1 MTFNHFRIMS
11 NANLQQLHVLCLQM
25 HKEGKTPSVGIL
37 RAKAPF
43 KVSVTEAIEAI
54 KRFNAHKP
62 KLEVSKDENVAQHNP
77 VATTDEV
84 GNLHARVESLE
95 KEVAEL
101 KRALQQIINAQ

>member
-1 MTFNHFRIMS
+1 
-11 NANLQQLHVLCLQM
+11 M

-37 RAKAPF
+37 RARAPF

-62 KLEVSKDENVAQHNP
+62 KLDVPSEREDSQQNSTNSAEQVSSLQ
-77 VATTDEV
+77 
-84 GNLHARVESLE
+84 ARVETLE

-101 KRALQQIINAQ
+101 KRVLNEVISAK

>member
-1 MTFNHFRIMS
+1 
-11 NANLQQLHVLCLQM
+11 M

-77 VATTDEV
+77 VATTDEL

-101 KRALQQIINAQ
+101 KRALHQIINAQ

>member
-1 MTFNHFRIMS
+1 MS

-25 HKEGKTPSVGIL
+25 HKEGKTPSVGML

-62 KLEVSKDENVAQHNP
+62 KVDVPEKGSVSQQNSDTNAEQSDNLE
-77 VATTDEV
+77 
-84 GNLHARVESLE
+84 ARVETLE
-95 KEVAEL
+95 KEVTDL
-101 KRALQQIINAQ
+101 KRALQQIISAQ

>member
-1 MTFNHFRIMS
+1 LNHFRIMS
-11 NANLQQLHVLCLQM
+11 NSNLQQLHILCLQM

-37 RAKAPF
+37 RARAPF

-62 KLEVSKDENVAQHNP
+62 KLDVPSKKEDSQQNSTNSAGQVSSLQ
-77 VATTDEV
+77 
-84 GNLHARVESLE
+84 ARVETLE

-101 KRALQQIINAQ
+101 KRVLNEVISAK

>member
-1 MTFNHFRIMS
+1 MTLNHFRIMS

-77 VATTDEV
+77 VATTDES
-84 GNLHARVESLE
+84 GNLHARVETLE

-101 KRALQQIINAQ
+101 KRALHQITNAQ

>member
-1 MTFNHFRIMS
+1 
-11 NANLQQLHVLCLQM
+11 M

-43 KVSVTEAIEAI
+43 KVSITEAIEAI

-62 KLEVSKDENVAQHNP
+62 KLGIPNEENVSQQKHP
-77 VATTDEV
+77 VATTDQSD
-84 GNLHARVESLE
+84 NLHARVETLE

-101 KRALQQIINAQ
+101 KRALHQIINAQ

>member
-1 MTFNHFRIMS
+1 MS
-11 NANLQQLHVLCLQM
+11 NSNLQQLYILCLQM

-37 RAKAPF
+37 RARAPF

-62 KLEVSKDENVAQHNP
+62 KLDVPSEKEDSQQNSTNSAGQVSTLQ
-77 VATTDEV
+77 
-84 GNLHARVESLE
+84 ARVETLE

-101 KRALQQIINAQ
+101 KRVLNEVISAK

>member
-1 MTFNHFRIMS
+1 
-11 NANLQQLHVLCLQM
+11 M

-77 VATTDEV
+77 VATTDEL

-101 KRALQQIINAQ
+101 KRTLHKIINAQ

>member
-1 MTFNHFRIMS
+1 
-11 NANLQQLHVLCLQM
+11 M

-77 VATTDEV
+77 VATTDEL

-101 KRALQQIINAQ
+101 KRALHKIINAQ